1 MKWIYSFVL
10 LANFYGCTSKRYLP
24 TVTNID
30 INKYSGKW
38 YEIARLPNFFE
49 KDLECVSA
57 EYTLLKDGKIKVL
70 NKGRKENNINK
81 ISKAEGVAWI
91 PNKENSGK
99 LKVQFFWPFAGV
111 YYISDLPSDMPAD
124 WKDVSFRN
132 DAYPSFEV
140 MRAANADSNY
150 QYALVGDPYRKL
162 LWILNRTT
170 TIDSSTYNH
179 LLKIASHNNFDT
191 SKIIKVKQNC
201 D

>member
-49 KDLECVSA
+49 KGLECVSA
-57 EYTLLKDGKIKVL
+57 EYALLKNGKISVI
-70 NKGRKENNINK
+70 NKGHKSSDLSK
-81 ISKAEGVAWI
+81 IKTAKGIAWI
-91 PNKENSGK
+91 PDESKTGQ
-99 LKVQFFWPFAGV
+99 LKVRFFWPFSGD
-111 YYISDLPSDMPAD
+111 YYIIAL
-124 WKDVSFRN
+124 
-132 DAYPSFEV
+132 
-140 MRAANADSNY
+140 DSNY
-150 QYALVGDPYRKL
+150 QHALVGDPSRKL

>member
-99 LKVQFFWPFAGV
+99 LKVQFFWPFAGD
-111 YYISDLPSDMPAD
+111 YYIIVL
-124 WKDVSFRN
+124 
-132 DAYPSFEV
+132 
-140 MRAANADSNY
+140 DSNY